1 VRTNRRILLAGLAV
15 AGLYLAAAAVSGH
28 LSPWARRPL
37 LDGFSSA
44 PPYRWVKPPEAL
56 KHSNQPP
63 RPGAKSFPIK
73 SGALQG
79 SVVSTDDLQV
89 TLILQDGAFRA
100 PSGAGT
106 LNVTVQPLDPAPLS
120 DPPSGLLFDGN
131 AYRFRG
137 TFAPTGG
144 LAPSTMATAGDLA
157 MVYPADATFGVGG
170 VKHVI
175 LASPDG
181 RNWRQ
186 LTTQDLPASQQ
197 ASAKLPSFGYVVVA
211 RTEGAGTPST
221 GSSRSF
227 VPLLIAGIVVL
238 LILVFT
244 SPRVLRRFRRE
255 RPGDAA
261 P

>member
-1 VRTNRRILLAGLAV
+1 VTKTRRILLGLAV
-15 AGLYLAAAAVSGH
+15 AGLYLAGAAFSGH

-37 LDGFSSA
+37 LDGFGSA

-63 RPGAKSFPIK
+63 RPGAKSFAFTN
-73 SGALQG
+73 GTLQG
-79 SVVSTDDLQV
+79 GVVSTDDLQV
-89 TLILQDGAFRA
+89 TLILRDGAVRGPA
-100 PSGAGT
+100 GART
-106 LNVTVQPLDPAPLS
+106 LNLSVRPLDPAPLS

-131 AYRFRG
+131 AYRIQG
-137 TFAPTGG
+137 AFAPSGG
-144 LAPSTMATAGDLA
+144 PAPTTLATAGDLA

-181 RNWRQ
+181 RDWRQ
-186 LTTQDLPASQQ
+186 LTTQDLPGSQQ
-197 ASAKLPSFGYVVVA
+197 ASAKLPSFGYVVVV
-211 RTEGAGTPST
+211 RTEGRGSSSP

-238 LILVFT
+238 LILIFT
-244 SPRVLRRFRRE
+244 SPRILRRLRRE